1 MKNLVGFWYTF
12 VVVTLLLGA
21 FTGVLDQYS
30 YEGGWNEAPLY
41 AKIGIPTVLI
51 TFFGFW
57 ILMLADFFKHKDTK
71 WPILVGFSLFFL
83 HWLAIFVYFWMV
95 VYRRKNT

>member
-1 MKNLVGFWYTF
+1 MKKFAGFWYSF
-12 VVVTLLLGA
+12 VFFILLIGA
-21 FTGVLDQYS
+21 FTGILDQYS

-51 TFFGFW
+51 TFLGFW
-57 ILMLADFFKHKDTK
+57 VLMLADFFKNKDVK
-71 WPILVGFSLFFL
+71 RPVLVGFSLFFL
-83 HWLAIFVYFWMV
+83 HWIAIFIYFWSV